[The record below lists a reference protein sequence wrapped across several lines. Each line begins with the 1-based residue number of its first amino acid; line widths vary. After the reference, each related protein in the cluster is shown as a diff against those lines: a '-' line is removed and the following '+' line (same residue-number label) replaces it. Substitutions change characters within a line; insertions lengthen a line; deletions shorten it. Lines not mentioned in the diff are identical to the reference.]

1 LEAYLLSQPVSD
13 VVQIFR
19 RQDVLRGPLL
29 NPILVVG
36 MVVQRKDGLDVLP
49 FSLFGCYASST
60 FRGRVG
66 DELVYYAQSLGLV
79 EGLGFERFAGNLLG
93 GSRSNAVDPVAD
105 SVGN

>member
-1 LEAYLLSQPVSD
+1 
-13 VVQIFR
+13 
-19 RQDVLRGPLL
+19 
-29 NPILVVG
+29 

-49 FSLFGCYASST
+49 FSLFGCYASPA

>member
-1 LEAYLLSQPVSD
+1 
-13 VVQIFR
+13 
-19 RQDVLRGPLL
+19 
-29 NPILVVG
+29 

-49 FSLFGCYASST
+49 FSLFGCYTSPT